1 MNRRTTPD
9 KHAGPP
15 LAGPYSPTATI
26 GRLIAVAGQAG
37 LDPETGAVVSDDVGE
52 QTAQALQNIS
62 DVLAV
67 AGSSLD
73 DVLSVRVFLADL
85 ADFDAMNEVYRR
97 YFAEPYPARA
107 TVSVGLP
114 ATMKIEIEAF
124 AVKGDAPK

>member
-1 MNRRTTPD
+1 MNRRTTP
-9 KHAGPP
+9 KEHAGPP

-26 GRLIAVAGQAG
+26 GDLIAVAGQAG
-37 LDPETGAVVSDDVGE
+37 LDPETGAVVSDDVGL

-62 DVLAV
+62 DVLAA

-85 ADFDAMNEVYRR
+85 ADFDAMNEVYRG

-124 AVKGDAPK
+124 AVKGDSA